1 MRILSLD
8 GGGYLGLAT
17 AAFLAETERHFG
29 TSCHDQFDFFC
40 GTSTGAIIALALA
53 MGKRAAEICDLYR
66 DLGVRVFNNSIP
78 GMRAYRSLKSF
89 VSSRYSDTAL
99 KLALNSAFVE
109 EMDGAAR
116 SVSLGDIQGK
126 GKEILVPTFCLTTGY
141 PRIFKTDY
149 GSLSSHNEYLAADVA
164 LASASAPVYFP
175 VARIAEP
182 STGAVEEF
190 CDGGLFANNPAVMAF
205 TDALHYMHQK
215 PDDISILSVSTPR
228 VSLREYASSKGVLR
242 HFLLRR
248 GMLLWS
254 QTLLN
259 VFIDSTSFVND
270 KTLEWLA
277 TGPRSLG
284 FTYERFV
291 MEKPPRA
298 KLDNATQPITT
309 DLMTLGR
316 ETAHSGDARRR
327 LASFFV

>member
-1 MRILSLD
+1 MRILGLD

-17 AAFLAETERHFG
+17 AAFLAETERHFQ
-29 TSCHDQFDFFC
+29 TSCHEQFDFFC
-40 GTSTGAIIALALA
+40 GTSTGAIITLALA
-53 MGKRAAEICDLYR
+53 MGRSAADVCDFYK
-66 DLGVRVFNNSIP
+66 DFGPKVFNNPIP
-78 GMRAYRSLKSF
+78 GVRAYRFLKSF

-99 KLALNSAFVE
+99 KLALNRAFVE
-109 EMDGAAR
+109 EVDGATR
-116 SVSLGDIQGK
+116 SVTLGDIQDK
-126 GKEILVPTFCLTTGY
+126 GKEILVPAFCLTTGY

-149 GSLSSHNEYLAADVA
+149 GQFSSHSEYLAADIA

-175 VARIAEP
+175 VARIEEP

-190 CDGGLFANNPAVMAF
+190 CDGGIFANDPAVMAF

-215 PDDISILSVSTPR
+215 PEDISILSVSTPR

-277 TGPRSLG
+277 TGPNSLG

-291 MEKPPRA
+291 MEKPPKA
-298 KLDNATQPITT
+298 KLDKATRPITT

-316 ETAHSGDARRR
+316 ETAHSEDARRR
-327 LASFFV
+327 LAPFFA